1 MFTTRPELVGDHGMV
16 ASTHWLASAAGMSV
30 LERGGNAF
38 DAAVAAGFVL
48 QVVEPHLNGPGGEV
62 PILVWDETA
71 QEVSVICGQGVTPAA
86 ATIERFTG
94 LGLTLVPGTGPLA
107 ATVPGA
113 VDGWLLML
121 ERWGTWRLAD
131 VLEPA
136 IGYAERGFPVIP
148 RISEGIGAV
157 AAMFVADW
165 PTSAATWL
173 PHGQAPAAGSRLANP
188 VLAATYRRLVAEA
201 EATTADR
208 DGQVAAARDAW
219 YRGFVAESIA
229 DFCNGRPWPDSSG
242 EPHRG
247 LLTGDDLA
255 AWTATVERPV
265 TYDYRGHTVCKT
277 GPWGQGPV
285 FLQQLALL
293 SGFDLDAAG
302 FLSADYVHTV
312 VECAKLAFADRE
324 AWYGDP
330 DHVDVPLA
338 ALLGDGYAKTRRELV
353 GDQASMKLRPGS
365 PDGRTP
371 VLPPASDVTDAQLGA
386 SGEPTL
392 GDLPSPTN
400 LPRPYFP
407 DQPAPPTSS
416 ASRGSAPRAA
426 AGDPAPHPTGGT
438 YPAAGDTCHVDVA
451 DRHGNMVA
459 ATPSGGWLQS
469 SPTIPELG
477 FCLGTRAQMCWLHPG
492 LPSSLRPGA
501 RPRTTLTPSFALR
514 DGRPWLAFGTPGG
527 DQQDQWTL
535 NFFLSVVHGGLNLQ
549 EAIDAPTF
557 HSAHFPSSFYP
568 RTAQP
573 GALYIEDRAGATV
586 IDELRRRGHD
596 IRVQGPWT
604 LGRLSAV
611 ARDADFPGPGFLR
624 AGANPRGAQGYAAGR

>member
-1 MFTTRPELVGDHGMV
+1 VFTTRPELVGDHGMV

-71 QEVSVICGQGVTPAA
+71 QEVSVVCGQGVAPAA
-86 ATIERFTG
+86 ATIERFTD
-94 LGLTLVPGTGPLA
+94 LGLALVPGTGPLA

-113 VDGWLLML
+113 VGGWLLML

-136 IGYAERGFPVIP
+136 IGYAARGFPVVP
-148 RISEGIGAV
+148 RISSTIDGV
-157 AAMFVADW
+157 AAMFAADW
-165 PTSAATWL
+165 PTSAATWM
-173 PHGQAPAAGSRLANP
+173 PHGQVPAAGSRMVNP
-188 VLAATYRRLVAEA
+188 VLAATYRRMVAEA
-201 EATTADR
+201 EAATADR
-208 DGQVAAARDAW
+208 AGQIAAARDAW
-219 YRGFVAESIA
+219 YRGFVAEAIA
-229 DFCNGRPWPDSSG
+229 EFCADRPWPDSSG

-255 AWTATVERPV
+255 AWTPSVERPV
-265 TYDYRGHTVCKT
+265 TYDYRGHTVYKT

-330 DHVDVPLA
+330 DHNDVPLA
-338 ALLGDGYAKTRRELV
+338 ALLGDDYTKARRELV
-353 GDQASMKLRPGS
+353 GDQASMELRPGS
-365 PDGRTP
+365 PDDRTP
-371 VLPPASDVTDAQLGA
+371 VLPPAPDVTDAQRGA

-392 GDLPSPTN
+392 GDLSH
-400 LPRPYFP
+400 
-407 DQPAPPTSS
+407 PAPPTS
-416 ASRGSAPRAA
+416 AA
-426 AGDPAPHPTGGT
+426 DPVRHPTGGT
-438 YPAAGDTCHVDVA
+438 YPPSGDTCHVDVV

-477 FCLGTRAQMCWLHPG
+477 FCLGTRAQMFWLHPG

-501 RPRTTLTPSFALR
+501 RPRTTLTPSFASR

-527 DQQDQWTL
+527 DQQDQWAL
-535 NFFLSVVHGGLNLQ
+535 NFFLSVLHGGLNLQ
-549 EAIDAPTF
+549 GAIDAPMF
-557 HSAHFPSSFYP
+557 HTAHFPSSFYP
-568 RTAQP
+568 RTPQP
-573 GALYIEDRAGATV
+573 GVMLIEDRVGATV

-596 IRVQGPWT
+596 VRVQGPWT
-604 LGRLSAV
+604 LGRISAV
-611 ARDADFPGPGFLR
+611 ARDADFPGAGFLR
-624 AGANPRGAQGYAAGR
+624 AAANPRGAQGYAAGR

>member
-62 PILVWDETA
+62 PIVLWDESA
-71 QEVSVICGQGVTPAA
+71 QRASVVCGQGVAPAA

-94 LGLTLVPGTGPLA
+94 ELGLDLVPGSGPLA

-113 VDGWLLML
+113 VGGWLLML

-131 VLEPA
+131 VLAPA
-136 IGYAERGFPVIP
+136 IGYAERGFPVVP
-148 RISEGIGAV
+148 RISEAIAGV
-157 AAMFVADW
+157 AAMFDADW

-173 PHGQAPAAGSRLANP
+173 PHGRVPAAGSRLTNP
-188 VLAATYRRLVAEA
+188 VLAATYHRLVSEA
-201 EATTADR
+201 EAASADR
-208 DGQVAAARDAW
+208 DGQIAAARDVW
-219 YRGFVAESIA
+219 YRGFVAEAIA
-229 DFCNGRPWPDSSG
+229 DFCAGKAWADTSG
-242 EPHRG
+242 ERHSG

-255 AWTATVERPV
+255 AWAPTVERPA
-265 TYDYRGHTVCKT
+265 TYDYREYTVCKT

-330 DHVDVPLA
+330 NHVDVPLA
-338 ALLGDGYAKTRRELV
+338 TLLGDDYTKARRELV
-353 GDQASMKLRPGS
+353 GDRASMELRPGS

-371 VLPPASDVTDAQLGA
+371 VLAPAPEAGDAQLGV

-392 GDLPSPTN
+392 GDL
-400 LPRPYFP
+400 
-407 DQPAPPTSS
+407 
-416 ASRGSAPRAA
+416 GSAPRAA
-426 AGDPAPHPTGGT
+426 AARPVPHPTGGT
-438 YPAAGDTCHVDVA
+438 YPTGRATPENGDTCHVDVV

-469 SPTIPELG
+469 SPTIAELG
-477 FCLGTRAQMCWLHPG
+477 FALGTRGQMFWLRPG
-492 LPSSLRPGA
+492 LPNSLRPGA

-514 DGRPWLAFGTPGG
+514 EGRPWLAFGTPGG

-535 NFFLSVVHGGLNLQ
+535 NFFLSVVHGERNLQ
-549 EAIDAPTF
+549 AAIDAPMF

-573 GALYIEDRAGATV
+573 GVILVEDRVGATV
-586 IDELRRRGHD
+586 VDELRRRGHD
-596 IRVQGPWT
+596 VQVQGPWT
-604 LGRLSAV
+604 LGRISAV
-611 ARDADFPGPGFLR
+611 ARDADFPGAGFVR
-624 AGANPRGAQGYAAGR
+624 AAANPRGAQGYAAGR